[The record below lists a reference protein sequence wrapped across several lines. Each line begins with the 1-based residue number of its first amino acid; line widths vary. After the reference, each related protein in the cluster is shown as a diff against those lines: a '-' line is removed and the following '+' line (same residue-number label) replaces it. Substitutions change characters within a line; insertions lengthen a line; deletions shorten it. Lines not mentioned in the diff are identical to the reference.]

1 MNNTQWFIL
10 IPFLSISFLF
20 NLGEHAATEPNRNL
34 YS

>member
-1 MNNTQWFIL
+1 MNNTQWF

-34 YS
+34 NS